1 MNLNE
6 SETEK
11 SGGIHGSRRSR
22 ESYIPRPTLQAYE
35 KKKKKKKKKE
45 ALVARD
51 FPAEVL
57 LSLESVV
64 GWLVG

>member
-1 MNLNE
+1 MAAGE
-6 SETEK
+6 AGK
-11 SGGIHGSRRSR
+11 SISRDRHPKR
-22 ESYIPRPTLQAYE
+22 M
-35 KKKKKKKKKE
+35 KKKKTEKK
-45 ALVARD
+45 LVVRD

>member
-1 MNLNE
+1 MAAGE
-6 SETEK
+6 AGK
-11 SGGIHGSRRSR
+11 AISRDRHPKR
-22 ESYIPRPTLQAYE
+22 MKNVF
-35 KKKKKKKKKE
+35 KK
-45 ALVARD
+45 LVARD